1 MAFIDLEMLTV
12 QKFWKVQ
19 NEAVDVELGSAV
31 LSFSC
36 TDISFLILSVNLIS
50 SKVMKLK
57 PDSV

>member
-19 NEAVDVELGSAV
+19 NEAVDVELGS
-31 LSFSC
+31 SFSC
-36 TDISFLILSVNLIS
+36 TDISFLIVSVNLIS
-50 SKVMKLK
+50 PKVMKLK